1 MALHSDTIGT
11 TLRQVFAYETLTVDT
26 VSTAL
31 TAATY
36 APAASYPTTGKAQR
50 AIVQAN
56 DQPARFRVD
65 GGTPTATVGH
75 KLAAGEAVVITGIVN
90 IANFRIIKEG
100 ATAVNVAVT
109 YER

>member
-36 APAASYPTTGKAQR
+36 APPASYQSMGKVQR
-50 AIVQAN
+50 ATIQAN

-75 KLAAGEAVVITGIVN
+75 KLAAGESVIITGLVN
-90 IANFRIIKEG
+90 ISNFRIIKEG
-100 ATAVNVAVT
+100 ATAVNVAVS